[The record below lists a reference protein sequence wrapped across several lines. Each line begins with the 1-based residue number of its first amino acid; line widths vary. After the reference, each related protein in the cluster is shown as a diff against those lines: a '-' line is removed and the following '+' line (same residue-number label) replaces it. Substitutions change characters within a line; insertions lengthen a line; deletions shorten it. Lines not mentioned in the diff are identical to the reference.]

1 MIPYHARIAD
11 SSVEYRGT
19 PFAPKDMLMIAF
31 IGYAQNTD
39 FRISD
44 EVNSVEWV
52 SAEDAVHMVHPKA
65 PGNAS
70 YYLVETFL
78 QEQQL
83 H

>member
-1 MIPYHARIAD
+1 
-11 SSVEYRGT
+11 
-19 PFAPKDMLMIAF
+19 MLMIAF